1 MQRNMN
7 EIMLGIKDSDIEY
20 INQLMIEINKDI

>member
-20 INQLMIEINKDI
+20 INLLMIEINKDI